1 MSDITDSK
9 EKTPDEAVESRRNF
23 LKQAGVAGLGV
34 GTASVGGLA
43 GLAVSSVDA
52 EAAEGGSYGSPV
64 ADPSRE
70 NLGGVPIY
78 DRQGAF
84 EQPIL
89 KPLKNRVLALEKL
102 LIDKHII
109 SKPKMDFAVQYY
121 SEQVGPYIGK
131 AIVAHAWVDPSFKN
145 ALLNPEKD
153 YAPVWKK
160 DGGYSD
166 SERGPFA
173 ATLYMKDYLDH
184 AARQGQLTFEWP
196 PKGGLLGTTLGPEG
210 EFVRVVAN
218 GRDDTTGKVIHNLV
232 VCTLCSCYPQAL
244 LGVQPEWYKSRQY
257 RARSVSAPRGVL
269 MEFAESNG
277 NLAQVEAYL
286 RRVDEVRV
294 WDSNSEVRFLVI
306 PEAPAGVPLVAGTEK
321 ELVKLITRNGMIG
334 SQII

>member
-1 MSDITDSK
+1 MSENTDPK
-9 EKTPDEAVESRRNF
+9 ENPQNKSVESRRSF
-23 LKQAGVAGLGV
+23 LRQAGVAGLGV
-34 GTASVGGLA
+34 GTAGVTGLA
-43 GLAVSSVDA
+43 GLVVSPGDA
-52 EAAEGGSYGSPV
+52 EATEGGPYGSPV
-64 ADPSRE
+64 SDPSRE
-70 NLGGVPIY
+70 SLGGAPIY

-84 EQPIL
+84 QQPIL

-102 LIDKHII
+102 LVDKKII
-109 SKPKMDFAVQYY
+109 APQAMDFAVQYY

-131 AIVAHAWVDPSFKN
+131 AIVARAWVDPSFKH
-145 ALLNPEKD
+145 ALLNPED
-153 YAPVWKK
+153 EYSPVWKP
-160 DGGYSD
+160 DGYST
-166 SERGPFA
+166 SQRGPFS
-173 ATLYMKDYLDH
+173 ATLYMKDYLDY
-184 AARQGQLTFEWP
+184 AAGKEQLTFQWP
-196 PKGGLLGTTLGPEG
+196 PQGGLLGTTVGPEG

-218 GRDDTTGKVIHNLV
+218 GKEPKTGKAIHNMV

-269 MEFAESNG
+269 LEFAESNG
-277 NLAQVEAYL
+277 NQAQVEAYL

-306 PEAPAGVPLVAGTEK
+306 PEAPAGVPLVPGTEK

>member
-1 MSDITDSK
+1 MSENTDPK
-9 EKTPDEAVESRRNF
+9 ENPQNESVESRRSF

-34 GTASVGGLA
+34 GTAGVTGLA
-43 GLAVSSVDA
+43 GLAVSPGDA
-52 EAAEGGSYGSPV
+52 EAAEGGPYGSPV
-64 ADPSRE
+64 SDPSRE
-70 NLGGVPIY
+70 SLGGAPIY

-102 LIDKHII
+102 LVDKKII
-109 SKPKMDFAVQYY
+109 APQAMDFAVQYY

-131 AIVAHAWVDPSFKN
+131 AIVARAWVDPAFKH
-145 ALLNPEKD
+145 ALLNPGDE
-153 YAPVWKK
+153 YAPVWKP
-160 DGGYSD
+160 DGYSA
-166 SERGPFA
+166 SQRGPFS
-173 ATLYMKDYLDH
+173 ATLYMKDYLDY
-184 AARQGQLTFEWP
+184 AASKGQLTFQWP
-196 PKGGLLGTTLGPEG
+196 PQGGLLGGTLGPEG

-218 GRDDTTGKVIHNLV
+218 GLETSTGKVVHNMV

-269 MEFAESNG
+269 LEFAESNG
-277 NLAQVEAYL
+277 NLAQVKAYL
-286 RRVDEVRV
+286 QRVDEVRV
-294 WDSNSEVRFLVI
+294 WDSNSEVRFLVV
-306 PEAPAGVPLVAGTEK
+306 PEAPAGVPLAPGTEK

>member
-9 EKTPDEAVESRRNF
+9 EKTQDEAVESRRNF
-23 LKQAGVAGLGV
+23 LKQASVAGLGV
-34 GTASVGGLA
+34 GTVSVGGLA
-43 GLAVSSVDA
+43 GLAVSSGDV

-84 EQPIL
+84 DQPIL

-102 LIDKHII
+102 LVDKKII
-109 SKPKMDFAVQYY
+109 SQQTMDIAVQYY

-131 AIVAHAWVDPSFKN
+131 AIVARAWVDSSFKN
-145 ALLNPEKD
+145 ALLNPENE
-153 YAPVWKK
+153 YAPEWKPE
-160 DGGYSD
+160 GYPASQ
-166 SERGPFA
+166 RGPFS
-173 ATLYMKDYLDH
+173 ATLYMKDYLDY
-184 AARQGQLTFEWP
+184 AAGKGQLTFKWP
-196 PKGGLLGTTLGPEG
+196 PQGGLLGTTLGPEG

-218 GRDDTTGKVIHNLV
+218 GKEPTTGKVIHNLV
-232 VCTLCSCYPQAL
+232 ACTLCSCYPQAL

-269 MEFAESNG
+269 LEFAESNG
-277 NLAQVEAYL
+277 NQAQVEAYL

-306 PEAPAGVPLVAGTEK
+306 PEAPAGVPLVPGTETQ
-321 ELVKLITRNGMIG
+321 LVNLITRDGMIG
-334 SQII
+334 SQVI